1 MKKEIKTLFMATTL
15 TLILC
20 SCGAKKSENSD
31 NASDVET
38 EVIQENALS
47 DEQETMPEEA
57 ESIQNKEEGTF
68 SFKNFENLQFCFSSG
83 AGGWATY
90 LTINEDGSF
99 EGEFFDGDLGCTGDG
114 YPNGTMYQS
123 VFSGQFTQ
131 PVKVNA
137 YTYSM
142 KIQEITYEKAFG
154 TEEIRDGMLYCYC
167 DAYGLEEAEDIL
179 IYLPGAPLTEL
190 PEEFRSWV
198 GYYDLSY
205 TTDTELPF
213 YALNNETQQYG
224 FSSYNI
230 VENIKESVASVE
242 EWSVSLE
249 DSLED
254 ESLSQVELNDTS
266 EQIYMIWDSTLN
278 QLWNVLKQTL
288 DPEAMEALTVEERAW
303 IVQKEQAVKEAG
315 AEWEGDSMQPLA
327 ENLKAAEMTKAR
339 VYELLEMLP

>member
-1 MKKEIKTLFMATTL
+1 MKKKIKTLFIATTL

-20 SCGAKKSENSD
+20 SCGTKESGNFD
-31 NASDVET
+31 NTSDVET
-38 EVIQENALS
+38 EVIQENASS

-57 ESIQNKEEGTF
+57 ESIQNEEEGTF
-68 SFKNFENLQFCFSSG
+68 SFKAFENLQFCFSSG

-90 LTINEDGSF
+90 LTIDADGSF

-167 DAYGLEEAEDIL
+167 DAYGLEEAKDFL
-179 IYLPGAPLTEL
+179 IYLPGAPLAEL

-213 YALNNETQQYG
+213 YALNNEAQQYG

-230 VENIKESVASVE
+230 VENIKESVASAE
-242 EWSVSLE
+242 EWAASLE
-249 DSLED
+249 DSLKND
-254 ESLSQVELNDTS
+254 SLSQFELNDTS
-266 EQIYMIWDSTLN
+266 EQLYTIWDSTLN

-288 DPEAMEALTVEERAW
+288 DPEAMEVLTVEERAW
-303 IVQKEQAVKEAG
+303 IGQKEQAVKEAG
-315 AEWEGDSMQPLA
+315 AEWEGGSMQPLA

-339 VYELLEMLP
+339 IYELLEMLP